1 MYLMN
6 TVLVK
11 GTEGNLIKYTL
22 INILTKKREVISLM
36 KQNAMLFFL
45 KRLKTKELLEI
56 KNIIAEMKKIIRRLE
71 VNVEGIS

>member
-22 INILTKKREVISLM
+22 INILTKKGEDISLL
-36 KQNAMLFFL
+36 KQNTMLFF
-45 KRLKTKELLEI
+45 
-56 KNIIAEMKKIIRRLE
+56 
-71 VNVEGIS
+71 